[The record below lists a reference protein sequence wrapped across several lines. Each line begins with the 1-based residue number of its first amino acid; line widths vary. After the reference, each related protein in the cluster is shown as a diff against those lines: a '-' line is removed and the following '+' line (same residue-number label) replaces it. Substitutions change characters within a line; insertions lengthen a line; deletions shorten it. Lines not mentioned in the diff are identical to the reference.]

1 MQKITVDR
9 PIATAK
15 VPLSGGVLTNFPVK
29 VYDAA
34 GQFIKEYTVSVKKD
48 QEDNNLG
55 VIYVDGHK
63 AVKYGTADGRV
74 KYEAYS
80 YGSPKHNG
88 TDKGTANVEIYAVNK
103 NSMIEM
109 VRVKEAGGADNEWR
123 TRDLRL
129 RRPLL
134 YPAELQAR
142 LVRNGAGN
150 GIRTRDL
157 RLGRPSL

>member
-123 TRDLRL
+123 GIDPSTGRL
-129 RRPLL
+129 K
-134 YPAELQAR
+134 A
-142 LVRNGAGN
+142 
-150 GIRTRDL
+150 
-157 RLGRPSL
+157 S